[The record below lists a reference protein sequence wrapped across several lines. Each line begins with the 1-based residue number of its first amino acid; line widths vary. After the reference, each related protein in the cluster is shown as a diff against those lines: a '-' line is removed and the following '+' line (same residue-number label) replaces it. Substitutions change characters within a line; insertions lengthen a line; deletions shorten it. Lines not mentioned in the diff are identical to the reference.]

1 MLVEVLSLLAARKL
15 PQGLELFCDHSFTV
29 PLFQGLKMLL
39 ETKNIRLERLMP
51 LLPSKKEHT
60 SL

>member
-1 MLVEVLSLLAARKL
+1 MLVEVLSLLAATKL
-15 PQGLELFCDHSFTV
+15 PQGLELFCDHSITV
-29 PLFQGLKMLL
+29 SLFQGLKMLL

-51 LLPSKKEHT
+51 LLPSKKEDT